1 MTTLNFWSAASVA
14 ALDGGRR
21 QSKAVTYTAL
31 QNGNRRLGIAL
42 ALAVILAPVWF
53 GLAAQESAG
62 FKTQH
67 FNGKV
72 VGLSTVLAKAGV
84 KLDADAAPQWLAL
97 VTDDGTVYPLIKDAG
112 TRMFFQDPV
121 LLDRPMRLTGRL
133 VPKTSLLQAVNV
145 HSYRQG
151 KLHEVYYWCDICTIK
166 GYEKVKCGCCGAPM
180 ELREVAVK

>member
-1 MTTLNFWSAASVA
+1 MTTLSFWSAASVA
-14 ALDGGRR
+14 ALDDKR
-21 QSKAVTYTAL
+21 QSKAVTNTAL
-31 QNGNRRLGIAL
+31 QKRNRRLGVAL
-42 ALAVILAPVWF
+42 ALAVTLVPVWL
-53 GLAAQESAG
+53 GLAAQENAG

-72 VGLSTVLAKAGV
+72 VGLGTVLAKAGV

-133 VPKTSLLQAVNV
+133 VPKTNLLQAVNV

-180 ELREVAVK
+180 ELREVPSK